1 MPPLRW
7 LFLVLCAVVAV
18 RAADDSLIGSFK
30 TMFFGNEPEKTNDS
44 ATSSQNNPPISY
56 HQYAT
61 ASSPSSRSQ
70 PPSGQSCTL
79 PRQIGTGPYRIPRWY
94 YNPVRGRCELF
105 YWSGCC
111 GNGNNFQTFQ
121 TCQSTCEVD
130 PCSQDK
136 EPGVGAVQLP
146 RFFFNKDSRICEQFQ
161 YFGTGG
167 NRNNFQTLEEC
178 QAQCPESPNPCAV
191 TGGATLS
198 PCAPGQGCGTG
209 SYCHVGAQTQTTVCC
224 PKPAAVDRCQQPLNV
239 GIGNSNLQRWYFNPL
254 TQQCSTCTYRGLQGN
269 ENNFLSQNEC
279 EQSCLVNPCKIGSP
293 YRSQGIT
300 VQCSAM
306 SPTVCPAGHY
316 CHLGADATTSV
327 CCQALGNSPCEE
339 EMTQGEGPSALTR
352 FYYDASQRKCLAFN
366 YLGLK
371 GNRNNFQSKE
381 HCESTCPVWTNPCAI
396 GQPIMTVGQK
406 PFQCHQGATCST
418 GYFCHLGYDDA
429 TTVCCQSEGDPCSLV
444 VKEGSGNHHLSRWFY
459 NSNTRQCQPFTY
471 TGQGG
476 NENNF
481 LLREHCEATCPVWIN
496 ACPSGEPY
504 LLPNGKPQPCDSANV
519 NSCPLTH
526 WCHPGP
532 DASTTMCCPGKADPC
547 TQTLAQ
553 GEGPLSVARFYFNA
567 QSRTCDEFMFRGL
580 KGNSNNFKSQEDCE
594 KACPVQQNPCPITMS
609 SLKHSA
615 KLVPCSATKSCP
627 SQQWCHYGE
636 TKETTVC
643 CPNAVDDPCTAPP
656 RNPGVGEFHA
666 TRWAFDGS
674 ARKCV
679 PFEYR
684 GMKGN
689 SNNFLT
695 RENCEKRCPVF
706 QNPCKIGEPHIQNNQ
721 YMQCSPQQVCP
732 GGHYCH
738 VGTEANYCCKALGG
752 DPCGQPLDRGVGG
765 SQLSRWYWNQQSQCC
780 LPFSYCG
787 QKGTQNN
794 FLTKQD
800 CDRTCYELDNPCALG
815 DPQMAQN
822 NRPLQCSAT
831 ASTCGA
837 QFWCHFGANQDTTV
851 CCPGRVESPQICQ
864 QPMAVGTGGATLP
877 RWYYN
882 AQTMQCVQ
890 FNYAGRMGNQNN
902 FQSQQA
908 CEQTCPVYVNVCP
921 TGSPMLDAST
931 NKPVPCT
938 FGSNSCGA
946 DHWCHLGLV
955 PDEYQCCPG
964 SPTNP
969 GACQGLP
976 ESEGVTG
983 APAPPTSRWYYD
995 QTDMQCK
1002 QFTYNGRRG
1011 NQNNFLTQEDCAATC
1026 DVFTNPCNQPIALP
1040 ATLCSGTGSS
1050 DTCGANMWCHIGAN
1064 QDSTVCCPS
1073 EGDPCSLPLARGS
1086 GNQFMDRF
1094 YYNQQTGSCQQF
1106 TYSGLHGNQ
1115 NNFLTQQACEEQ
1127 CGPNP
1132 CFEGRPFVGADG
1144 RTQTCSAS
1152 ANFNTCPLNHW
1163 CHIGSD
1169 LSTTVCCPG
1178 ASTNACNLPMS
1189 TGEGNARLDRFYY
1202 DQQTKT
1208 CRPFVYNGLKGNQ
1221 NNFISLRACQLSC
1234 QPLDNP
1240 CIGQPATTAAGQVL
1254 FCSITNKDSCPV
1266 NFWCHIGATPETT
1279 VCCPGAT
1286 NPCSVP
1292 LAPGTG
1298 NAGLARYY
1306 YNPDDRQCLPFQYNG
1321 KRGNQNNFENQADC
1335 ERTCPVFINPCLGEV
1350 ILEDGAPKPCK
1361 PLLKNSCGSATEF
1374 CHTGNPSDQN
1384 SSFCCPRINQDPCNA
1399 FVRNGEGNFN
1409 MTRYY
1414 YNPVEGD
1421 CFSFQYRGLKG
1432 NENNFLTLK
1441 MCQETCKPLTT
1452 ACFGGESPLMNNG
1465 RVVQCHNHVC
1475 PTSHYCHR
1483 GADVRSTVCCARRG
1497 NSCDQQ
1503 LMLGVGD
1510 AAIDRYYYDT
1520 TDDACMAFNY
1530 TGVGGNENNFLTK
1543 AECQIACP
1551 GYRGYCPH
1559 GKPDVTDH
1567 SLTTCGID
1575 TGCPRDHVCH
1585 VSKRGSKTVCCPDPA
1600 SFCLVRADP
1609 GPCNREIPR
1618 WAYDKAS
1625 GSCKKFI
1632 FGGCQG
1638 NLNNFDTVQ
1647 KCTEICCDKGYN

>member
-121 TCQSTCEVD
+121 TCQSTCE
-130 PCSQDK
+130 
-136 EPGVGAVQLP
+136 
-146 RFFFNKDSRICEQFQ
+146 
-161 YFGTGG
+161 
-167 NRNNFQTLEEC
+167 
-178 QAQCPESPNPCAV
+178 ESPNPCAV

-800 CDRTCYELDNPCALG
+800 CDRTCY
-815 DPQMAQN
+815 
-822 NRPLQCSAT
+822 
-831 ASTCGA
+831 
-837 QFWCHFGANQDTTV
+837 
-851 CCPGRVESPQICQ
+851 
-864 QPMAVGTGGATLP
+864 
-877 RWYYN
+877 
-882 AQTMQCVQ
+882 
-890 FNYAGRMGNQNN
+890 
-902 FQSQQA
+902 
-908 CEQTCPVYVNVCP
+908 
-921 TGSPMLDAST
+921 
-931 NKPVPCT
+931 
-938 FGSNSCGA
+938 
-946 DHWCHLGLV
+946 
-955 PDEYQCCPG
+955 
-964 SPTNP
+964 
-969 GACQGLP
+969 
-976 ESEGVTG
+976 
-983 APAPPTSRWYYD
+983 
-995 QTDMQCK
+995 
-1002 QFTYNGRRG
+1002 
-1011 NQNNFLTQEDCAATC
+1011 
-1026 DVFTNPCNQPIALP
+1026 VFTNPCNQPIALP

-1335 ERTCPVFINPCLGEV
+1335 ERTCPEQLCLLS
-1350 ILEDGAPKPCK
+1350 IDRGA
-1361 PLLKNSCGSATEF
+1361 CG
-1374 CHTGNPSDQN
+1374 GRQ
-1384 SSFCCPRINQDPCNA
+1384 
-1399 FVRNGEGNFN
+1399 
-1409 MTRYY
+1409 TRYA
-1414 YNPVEGD
+1414 YNR
-1421 CFSFQYRGLKG
+1421 QT
-1432 NENNFLTLK
+1432 N
-1441 MCQETCKPLTT
+1441 
-1452 ACFGGESPLMNNG
+1452 
-1465 RVVQCHNHVC
+1465 QCV
-1475 PTSHYCHR
+1475 
-1483 GADVRSTVCCARRG
+1483 
-1497 NSCDQQ
+1497 
-1503 LMLGVGD
+1503 
-1510 AAIDRYYYDT
+1510 
-1520 TDDACMAFNY
+1520 AFEY
-1530 TGVGGNENNFLTK
+1530 TG
-1543 AECQIACP
+1543 
-1551 GYRGYCPH
+1551 
-1559 GKPDVTDH
+1559 
-1567 SLTTCGID
+1567 CG
-1575 TGCPRDHVCH
+1575 
-1585 VSKRGSKTVCCPDPA
+1585 
-1600 SFCLVRADP
+1600 
-1609 GPCNREIPR
+1609 
-1618 WAYDKAS
+1618 
-1625 GSCKKFI
+1625 
-1632 FGGCQG
+1632 G
-1638 NLNNFDTVQ
+1638 NLNNFVSIADCQATCGSV
-1647 KCTEICCDKGYN
+1647 GFR